1 MNITLLGT
9 GMQGW
14 AALFDLARSE
24 RVRSITA
31 ADRDVDGLRA
41 FVREKKLPK
50 VSCERVDAS
59 DLADV
64 RRVVRPG
71 TDVPY
76 DLFAEEMR
84 KRGITLQ
91 QRTTAGLAKGRMEV

>member
-9 GMQGW
+9 GMQGR

-41 FVREKKLPK
+41 FVREKKLSK

-59 DLADV
+59 DPADV

-71 TDVPY
+71 TDGGMKKMNICMNEHNRPK
-76 DLFAEEMR
+76 LSA
-84 KRGITLQ
+84 
-91 QRTTAGLAKGRMEV
+91 AKNVKPD

>member
-9 GMQGW
+9 GMQGR

-50 VSCERVDAS
+50 A
-59 DLADV
+59 
-64 RRVVRPG
+64 G
-71 TDVPY
+71 
-76 DLFAEEMR
+76 FARNPNSKSEYRNPKQSE
-84 KRGITLQ
+84 
-91 QRTTAGLAKGRMEV
+91 